1 MKRSE
6 WFLIPNLLSLSRILF
21 VPPIGYFLQRGDSI
35 STWWCVL
42 LLVLAGVTD
51 FLDGFL
57 ARRQRLTSELGLIL
71 DPLADKM
78 LAVAIIVLLV
88 PFRHLPVWLA
98 VIILSRDLLIMAGAG
113 VLLKTRQVTIPS
125 QLAGKYMFFFVVIL
139 IGSAIIRYD
148 FGVRLLTWPVVALAA
163 VSIGMYARSF
173 LRVLRRQA
181 LPLFQDRPIFF
192 RARIASTVLIMGI
205 WLVKLILSFWS

>member
-21 VPPIGYFLQRGDSI
+21 VPPIGYFLRRGDS
-35 STWWCVL
+35 TATLWCVL

-71 DPLADKM
+71 DPLADKV

-88 PFRHLPVWLA
+88 PFRQLPVWLA
-98 VIILSRDLLIMAGAG
+98 IVILARDLLIMAGAG
-113 VLLKTRQVTIPS
+113 VLLRARGVTIPS
-125 QLAGKYMFFFVVIL
+125 QMAGKYMFFFVVML

-148 FGVRLLTWPVVALAA
+148 FGVQLLIYPVVALAA
-163 VSIGMYARSF
+163 VSIVMYARSF
-173 LRVLRRQA
+173 LRVLRRQK
-181 LPLFQDRPIFF
+181 LPSFQDRAVYF
-192 RARIASTVLIMGI
+192 RARIALTVLLMGI
-205 WLVKLILSFWS
+205 WLVKLVVFFRS